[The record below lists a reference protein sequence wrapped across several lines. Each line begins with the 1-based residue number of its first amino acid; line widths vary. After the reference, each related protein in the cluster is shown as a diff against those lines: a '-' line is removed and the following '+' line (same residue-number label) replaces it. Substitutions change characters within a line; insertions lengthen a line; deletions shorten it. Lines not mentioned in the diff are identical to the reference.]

1 MIDPLACDR
10 VPAAWPTSVPPVMVI
25 LAPEARFNVMIPSTV
40 FESIPFRDV
49 HRGFDLLEQLPLEI
63 MEIPAARI
71 RDSASVCVS
80 FRPGAATERKC
91 DRKAYETHLF
101 SSGRL
106 RPSSESLPSC
116 LERGSDCN
124 VEQDRMK
131 CLFL

>member
-25 LAPEARFNVMIPSTV
+25 LAPEACFSVMIPSTV
-40 FESIPFRDV
+40 LESIPSSDV
-49 HRGFDLLEQLPLEI
+49 HRGFDLLEQLPLET

-71 RDSASVCVS
+71 RDSASDCVS
-80 FRPGAATERKC
+80 FKPGAVTERKC

-106 RPSSESLPSC
+106 RPSFEGLPSC
-116 LERGSDCN
+116 LEMRSDCS
-124 VEQDRMK
+124 VEQDRMG
-131 CLFL
+131 CLVL